1 MPKLVKALLLSAAST
16 GVAALLLSRLDLDEA
31 RPGEGDAFPGPD
43 PDTMDQE
50 DVDMLLNEL
59 ASQL

>member
-1 MPKLVKALLLSAAST
+1 MPKLVKALLLSAAAT
-16 GVAALLLSRLDLDEA
+16 GVAAVLLSRLDIDDA
-31 RPGEGDAFPGPD
+31 RPGGGDGFPGPD
-43 PDTMDQE
+43 PETMDRE